1 MPKWGESMSQAF
13 EYFSV
18 HPDTWLDEK
27 PIRDVLSCSI
37 NRDATAE
44 TLGSASLS
52 CGSDLGETYIR
63 AYLTTIQN
71 GIKER
76 FPIGTVLIQT
86 PSISF
91 DGKSHS
97 IDMDAYSPLMELKE
111 KMPPIGYTVRRGQN
125 IMEVAYQLCR
135 SYMRAP
141 VTPAK
146 CSDILVTDFV
156 ADTSDTWLSFIS
168 DLISQAKYTLE
179 LDAKGNVTFAPV
191 IATASMQPV
200 CTFDDGNSSILYSD
214 VTVERDLYGI
224 PNVVEVLYSSSD
236 LTLFARVVND
246 DPNSPTSTVNR
257 GREIIYRDTN
267 PSFSGTANQAQINEY
282 AQKLLR
288 EKSALEYTVKYSHG
302 YNGNRVGD
310 CVRLNYDR
318 ANLRDIKAK
327 VISQDI
333 ECSAGCKV
341 TETATYTVN
350 MWK

>member
-18 HPDTWLDEK
+18 NPDTWLDEK
-27 PIRDVLSCSI
+27 TIRDVLAFYA

-44 TLGSASLS
+44 TLVSASLS
-52 CGSDLGETYIR
+52 CGSDLGEIYIR

-76 FPIGTVLIQT
+76 FPICTVLIQT

-97 IDMDAYSPLMELKE
+97 IDMDAYSPLIELKE

-125 IMEVAYQLCR
+125 IMETAYQLCQ

-146 CSDILVTDFV
+146 CSDILVADFV

-236 LTLFARVVND
+236 LTLFARVIND

-318 ANLRDIKAK
+318 AGIRDIKAK
-327 VISQDI
+327 VITQDI
-333 ECSAGCKV
+333 DCSAGCKV